1 MADGSNDGLQM
12 NIAVFCIAM
21 SLVITFLLPMVL
33 PGSGDQTDWEEVYG
47 ARAELEG
54 FTGAS
59 MTNQSPWQLTGVYL
73 PYVQG
78 NEYQIIDEW
87 LTGSSVSYS
96 QIGEYSG
103 IKLDPSQKSSV
114 PLAVQEDRKTI
125 NTGEFQW
132 YWKAYVDI
140 PGFFDLDGTNSLY
153 DFANWVSTSLGW
165 GEIDPYVYETAE
177 FPTWEYSGYRYE
189 FQPVLKI
196 NTSGGENALATDDGK
211 LSIVWYDTYGTE
223 GISGGLMLYSNQTR
237 GLIANITAAEIVA
250 DYSRSSAYASQYVL
264 DFDGVPINM
273 YIKFDPEVVTG
284 SQDLMDAWSAG
295 DWSLAFSVTSAS
307 NLIDI
312 ENSTA
317 NAVSAGTMIDT
328 YVKIMTFD
336 VPNLNIYWNAVL
348 YVLCV
353 LPLQF
358 ASILFLSRFGIVGVS
373 AGIIGNVLLGVGSI
387 L

>member
-1 MADGSNDGLQM
+1 MS
-12 NIAVFCIAM
+12 IAVFCIAM

-33 PGSGDQTDWEEVYG
+33 PGSGDQTDWQEVYG

-59 MTNQSPWQLTGVYL
+59 MTDQSPWELTGVYT
-73 PYVQG
+73 PYIQG
-78 NEYQIIDEW
+78 QEFDIIDDW
-87 LTGSSVSYS
+87 LTGPAVENYPFV
-96 QIGEYSG
+96 GEYTG
-103 IKLDPSQKSSV
+103 IKLDPEYKSSV
-114 PLAVQEDRKTI
+114 PLGIQEDTKTV
-125 NTGEFQW
+125 NTGQVQW
-132 YWKAYVDI
+132 YWQPLLADTE
-140 PGFFDLDGTNSLY
+140 GDGVNNLY
-153 DFANWVSTSLGW
+153 SFANWLSTSLGF
-165 GEIDPYVYETAE
+165 GTIDPYVYRTDD

-189 FQPVLKI
+189 FRPILKI
-196 NTSGGENALATDDGK
+196 NTSGGENALATDDGT
-211 LSIVWYDTYGTE
+211 LSIVWYDTYGQE
-223 GISGGLMLYSNQTR
+223 GISGGLILYSNASR
-237 GLIANITAAEIVA
+237 GMIANITAAEIVD
-250 DYSRSSAYASQYVL
+250 DYSRASAYASQYVL
-264 DFDGVPINM
+264 NFDGVPLNM
-273 YIKFDPEVVTG
+273 YVKFDPDVITG

-328 YVKIMTFD
+328 YVKIMSFD

-353 LPLQF
+353 LPIQL
-358 ASILFLSRFGIVGVS
+358 AMILFLSRFGIVGVS
-373 AGIIGNVLLGVGSI
+373 AGIIGSVLMSVGGI